1 MALVVNLAF
10 TAFLPLLWIIGDSH
24 LLRFK
29 KTRKSM
35 AMKKVLRTDGTKK
48 VNFFLAEGALVGS
61 KQKTMNLFLIDLQ
74 SFVLQLI
81 SVLLDF
87 FLQVW
92 ILTSVPTP
100 PYLLLKVEF
109 SNLDIYV
116 QIVFVKYIYV

>member
-1 MALVVNLAF
+1 
-10 TAFLPLLWIIGDSH
+10 
-24 LLRFK
+24 
-29 KTRKSM
+29 
-35 AMKKVLRTDGTKK
+35 
-48 VNFFLAEGALVGS
+48 
-61 KQKTMNLFLIDLQ
+61 MNLFLIDLQ
-74 SFVLQLI
+74 SYVLQLI

-116 QIVFVKYIYV
+116 QIVFVKYISKYKYLSPASHITAQSRILNFEIQIQIQI